1 MRGVISAPW
10 VHFFLDV
17 KTVCR
22 YMCPSTDK
30 KLIALIDHTATL
42 RVIFILNNV
51 NSFSEEQLKSEHWSY
66 NLCKVVWTAMPQ
78 HAYKKINLHILI
90 SGLVFQL

>member
-1 MRGVISAPW
+1 MLGVIRALW

-51 NSFSEEQLKSEHWSY
+51 NSFSEEQL
-66 NLCKVVWTAMPQ
+66 
-78 HAYKKINLHILI
+78 
-90 SGLVFQL
+90 